1 MKSGWTSLATKISHV
16 ANRAANQSTVRR
28 GGRILH
34 FGGGQLNQ
42 VTVGTMAAIWLSFV
56 LAAACFSSLDAA
68 IIKKGHQMM
77 SFEDLHKIDE
87 HHNLHGNEQM
97 LRELSAVEEL
107 LQVLM
112 EDTVEDALFDSMPD
126 EDDEKDELV
135 LRGDERRVIPFWNRT
150 KLCNYH
156 ECFRQLKTW
165 PEVPYYLLK
174 DGHFLV
180 DWPTKYIRMFL
191 IYNKN
196 AFVKVFNKDRQAV
209 ENHALETVAI
219 IDKAYRT
226 VNFRVLLSGVEILEE
241 FWPGETENPHYS
253 QYLKPKV
260 REHIWSQL
268 QSSEKKFD
276 TAAYIAG
283 PPYWHGTSA
292 SGAGMG
298 DLCVVKDVN
307 AYPFMMIGSSGIKST
322 RPADLMDVF
331 THEMGHQ
338 FFLGHPFDPLDGG
351 EYPCPTKKL
360 FGSSCTMGG
369 NKYPKSFG
377 HNFFTQFRK
386 RDFSCLDN
394 KPAQGEVFKCG
405 NGVLDSGEECDC
417 GSSQDCLERNPCCD
431 GGICKL
437 KRGAQCTD
445 GQACCKNCKMDL
457 ESCPVEPASLSKRA
471 WAPLA
476 YTSTYKEITSP
487 TSGSFEA
494 IPFGRLTPQ
503 NKVFSWLLRAPVGQ
517 RVRVVLTVPQMMS
530 EYFEVWIGCPYDW
543 IEVRD
548 GGEVTSP
555 LIGRYCTP
563 LRNPILWSSSNE
575 MLVRLRS
582 DSSFDSHFV
591 IGYTFKP
598 KEDNKDEEEE
608 EKTCQIGD
616 GSSYRGTLAAT
627 WSGRLC
633 QAWGVQA
640 PHSHSRTPANYPNS
654 GLDKNYCRNP
664 SGHHNLWCY
673 TADPD
678 KRWDSCVL
686 RKCDTVLEDLG
697 AEVQDLIKDA
707 GECYTGK
714 GTSYRG
720 TTTLT
725 WSGHTCQAWSSQT
738 PHSHSYTPEKYPNA
752 GLTNNYCRNP
762 SKSDAPWC
770 YTTSS
775 KRWAF
780 CAIPKCMENEGT

>member
-1 MKSGWTSLATKISHV
+1 
-16 ANRAANQSTVRR
+16 
-28 GGRILH
+28 
-34 FGGGQLNQ
+34 
-42 VTVGTMAAIWLSFV
+42 MAAVWVSFV

-68 IIKKGHQMM
+68 IIK
-77 SFEDLHKIDE
+77 
-87 HHNLHGNEQM
+87 
-97 LRELSAVEEL
+97 
-107 LQVLM
+107 
-112 EDTVEDALFDSMPD
+112 DTVEDALFDSMPD
-126 EDDEKDELV
+126 EDDEKDEVGHKWMLV

-307 AYPFMMIGSSGIKST
+307 AYPFMMIG
-322 RPADLMDVF
+322 
-331 THEMGHQ
+331 
-338 FFLGHPFDPLDGG
+338 
-351 EYPCPTKKL
+351 
-360 FGSSCTMGG
+360 
-369 NKYPKSFG
+369 
-377 HNFFTQFRK
+377 
-386 RDFSCLDN
+386 
-394 KPAQGEVFKCG
+394 
-405 NGVLDSGEECDC
+405 
-417 GSSQDCLERNPCCD
+417 
-431 GGICKL
+431 
-437 KRGAQCTD
+437 
-445 GQACCKNCKMDL
+445 
-457 ESCPVEPASLSKRA
+457 
-471 WAPLA
+471 
-476 YTSTYKEITSP
+476 
-487 TSGSFEA
+487 
-494 IPFGRLTPQ
+494 

-555 LIGRYCTP
+555 LIGRYCAP

-598 KEDNKDEEEE
+598 KEDSKDEEEE

-707 GECYTGK
+707 G
-714 GTSYRG
+714 
-720 TTTLT
+720 
-725 WSGHTCQAWSSQT
+725 GHTCQAWSSQT